1 MVWPRT
7 IGTTF
12 EERGRRL
19 TGPNKNA
26 AVCYRKA
33 FGYSFGLGNRKC
45 GERPL
50 EAVEQSKP
58 LVSCPINTM
67 AFVAIKMGRRQGEAM
82 LFMGQDTRFL
92 PSAISD
98 SSTCFLACCCR
109 GSVDQTGNLYLIGD
123 RLGRAQL

>member
-26 AVCYRKA
+26 AGCYRKV

-45 GERPL
+45 GERPR
-50 EAVEQSKP
+50 EAVEQFNHLVFAFCHKRLVHLLSRLLLPGISGPNREP
-58 LVSCPINTM
+58 LSD
-67 AFVAIKMGRRQGEAM
+67 RRPARPRAT
-82 LFMGQDTRFL
+82 L
-92 PSAISD
+92 
-98 SSTCFLACCCR
+98 
-109 GSVDQTGNLYLIGD
+109 VDRKKAGM
-123 RLGRAQL
+123 

>member
-1 MVWPRT
+1 MTVHCWVAKGSFPSCMVWPRT

-33 FGYSFGLGNRKC
+33 FGYSFVLGNRKC

-50 EAVEQSKP
+50 EAVEQFKP
-58 LVSCPINTM
+58 LVPDFCLKRLVHVISPFLLPGISGPTREPSSD
-67 AFVAIKMGRRQGEAM
+67 RRPAWPRTT
-82 LFMGQDTRFL
+82 L
-92 PSAISD
+92 
-98 SSTCFLACCCR
+98 
-109 GSVDQTGNLYLIGD
+109 VDRNKAGM
-123 RLGRAQL
+123 